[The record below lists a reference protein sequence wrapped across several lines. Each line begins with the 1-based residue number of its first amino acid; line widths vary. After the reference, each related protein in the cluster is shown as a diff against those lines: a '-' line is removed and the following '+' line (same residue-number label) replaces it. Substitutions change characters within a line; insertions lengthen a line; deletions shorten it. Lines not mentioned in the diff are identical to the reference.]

1 MDNKRNSDEMPSIYI
16 AAILGAEEILKKIQ
30 YSKLKEKLLLKN
42 DDFLTEEKYHT
53 CWSSE
58 WSFLYQ
64 RKGWKKY

>member
-42 DDFLTEEKYHT
+42 DDFLTEEKYHNLLV
-53 CWSSE
+53 E
-58 WSFLYQ
+58 LQELFIQ
-64 RKGWKKY
+64 E